1 MGSFEKQRIN
11 TLLPKNIVKM
21 IDEFAESTGLSRG
34 NAISVIVKQYVDQQ
48 RTIEAMSKIS
58 SVEQLIEQLE
68 KENPQNE

>member
-1 MGSFEKQRIN
+1 MGNFEKQRIN
-11 TLLPKNIVKM
+11 TLLPKNIIQM

-68 KENPQNE
+68 KENSQNE

>member
-11 TLLPKNIVKM
+11 TLLPKNIIQM

-58 SVEQLIEQLE
+58 SVEQFIEQLE

>member
-11 TLLPKNIVKM
+11 TLLPKNIIQM

-68 KENPQNE
+68 KENPQK

>member
-68 KENPQNE
+68 KENPQK